1 MRKDGGMSDSPT
13 RVFVVDDHEIV
24 RRGLLDLLDAA
35 DDIEIAGEA
44 GTVEDAIGRI
54 PGSDVDV
61 AVLDVRLPD
70 GSGIDIARAVR
81 ERDPSIHCL
90 MLTSFDDEDALLN
103 AILAGAAG
111 YLLKQV
117 RGLDLLDAVR
127 RVAAGQSL
135 LDPAVTERVLR
146 AVRNREQRDERL
158 ERLTPQEHRIVELL
172 AEGRTNREIGAD
184 MFLAEKTVKNYVSN
198 VLAKLGMSQRT
209 EAAVWAARLDER
221 GELHRD

>member
-1 MRKDGGMSDSPT
+1 MSTTPI
-13 RVFVVDDHEIV
+13 RVFVVDDHEVV
-24 RRGLLDLLDAA
+24 RRGLMDLLDAV

-54 PGSDVDV
+54 PGSRVDV

-70 GSGIDIARAVR
+70 GTGIDIARAVR
-81 ERDPSIHCL
+81 ERDSSIHCL

-117 RGLDLLDAVR
+117 KGLDLIDAVR

-172 AEGRTNREIGAD
+172 AEGRTNREIGAE

-221 GELHRD
+221 GELRRD

>member
-1 MRKDGGMSDSPT
+1 MPDASVK
-13 RVFVVDDHEIV
+13 VFVVDDHEIV
-24 RRGLLDLLDAA
+24 RRGLIDLLDASEG
-35 DDIEIAGEA
+35 IEVVGEA

-54 PGSDVDV
+54 PGTAPDV

-70 GSGIDIARAVR
+70 GTGIDIARAVR
-81 ERDPSIHCL
+81 ERAPEVACL
-90 MLTSFDDEDALLN
+90 MLTSFDDDEALLN
-103 AILAGAAG
+103 AILAGASG

-117 RGLDLLDAVR
+117 KGMELIDAVR
-127 RVAAGQSL
+127 RVANGQSL

-146 AVRNREQRDERL
+146 AVRDGSKRDERL
-158 ERLTPQEHRIVELL
+158 ERLTEQEHRIVELL
-172 AEGRTNREIGAD
+172 AEGLTNRDIGAR

-221 GELHRD
+221 GELRDE

>member
-1 MRKDGGMSDSPT
+1 MTDTPI
-13 RVFVVDDHEIV
+13 RVFVVDDHEVV
-24 RRGLLDLLDAA
+24 RRGLIDLLDAV

-70 GSGIDIARAVR
+70 GTGIDIARAVR
-81 ERDPSIHCL
+81 ERDPSINCL

-117 RGLDLLDAVR
+117 RGLDLIDAVR
-127 RVAAGQSL
+127 RVSQGQSL

-221 GELHRD
+221 GELRRE

>member
-1 MRKDGGMSDSPT
+1 MVDTPI
-13 RVFVVDDHEIV
+13 RVFVVDDHEVV
-24 RRGLLDLLDAA
+24 RRGLMDLLDAV

-70 GSGIDIARAVR
+70 GTGIDIARTVR
-81 ERDPSIHCL
+81 ERHSSIQCL

-117 RGLDLLDAVR
+117 KGLDLIDAVR

-158 ERLTPQEHRIVELL
+158 ERLTSQEHRIVELL
-172 AEGRTNREIGAD
+172 AEGRTNREIGAE

-221 GELHRD
+221 GELRRD

>member
-1 MRKDGGMSDSPT
+1 MSTTPI
-13 RVFVVDDHEIV
+13 RVFVVDDHEVV
-24 RRGLLDLLDAA
+24 RRGLMDLLDAV

-54 PGSDVDV
+54 PGSRVDV

-70 GSGIDIARAVR
+70 GTGIDIARAVR
-81 ERDPSIHCL
+81 ERDSSINCL

-117 RGLDLLDAVR
+117 KGLDLIDAVR

-172 AEGRTNREIGAD
+172 AEGRTNREIGAE

-221 GELHRD
+221 GELRRD

>member
-1 MRKDGGMSDSPT
+1 MSDTPI
-13 RVFVVDDHEIV
+13 RVFVVDDHEVV
-24 RRGLLDLLDAA
+24 RRGIIDLLDAV

-44 GTVEDAIGRI
+44 GTVEDAVGRI
-54 PGSDVDV
+54 PGSRVDV

-81 ERDPSIHCL
+81 ERDSSINCL

-117 RGLDLLDAVR
+117 KGLDLIDAVR
-127 RVAAGQSL
+127 RVASGQSL

>member
-1 MRKDGGMSDSPT
+1 MSTGPI

-24 RRGLLDLLDAA
+24 RRGLIDLLDAA
-35 DDIEIAGEA
+35 ADIAVVGEA
-44 GTVEDAIGRI
+44 GTAEDAVGRI
-54 PGSDVDV
+54 PGTGVDV

-70 GSGIDIARAVR
+70 GTGIDVARAIR
-81 ERDPSIHCL
+81 ERDPKIHCL
-90 MLTSFDDEDALLN
+90 MLTSFDDEEALLN

-127 RVAAGQSL
+127 RVASGQSL

-146 AVRNREQRDERL
+146 AVRSRDQRDERL

-172 AEGRTNREIGAD
+172 AEGRTNREIGTD

-221 GELHRD
+221 GELRRE

>member
-1 MRKDGGMSDSPT
+1 MSDSPI
-13 RVFVVDDHEIV
+13 RVFVVDDHEVV
-24 RRGLLDLLDAA
+24 RRGIMDLLDAV

-54 PGSDVDV
+54 PGSRVDV

-70 GSGIDIARAVR
+70 GTGIDIARAVR
-81 ERDPSIHCL
+81 ERDSSIHCL

-117 RGLDLLDAVR
+117 KGLDLIDAVR

-198 VLAKLGMSQRT
+198 VLAKLGMNQRT

-221 GELHRD
+221 GELRRD

>member
-1 MRKDGGMSDSPT
+1 MADSSI

-24 RRGLLDLLDAA
+24 RRGLLDLLGAA

-44 GTVEDAIGRI
+44 GTVADAVGRI
-54 PGSDVDV
+54 PGSRVDV

-70 GSGIDIARAVR
+70 GTGIDIGQELR
-81 ERDPSIHCL
+81 ERCPDVRFL
-90 MLTSFDDEDALLN
+90 MLTSFDDDEALMN
-103 AILAGAAG
+103 AILAGASG

-135 LDPAVTERVLR
+135 LDPAVTTRVLD
-146 AVRNREQRDERL
+146 AVRNRDVRDERL

-221 GELHRD
+221 GELRRD

>member
-1 MRKDGGMSDSPT
+1 MTDTPI
-13 RVFVVDDHEIV
+13 RVFVVDDHEVV
-24 RRGLLDLLDAA
+24 RRGLIDLLDAV

-54 PGSDVDV
+54 PGSNVDV

-70 GSGIDIARAVR
+70 GTGIDIARAVR
-81 ERDPSIHCL
+81 ERDSSINCL

-117 RGLDLLDAVR
+117 RGLDLIDAVR
-127 RVAAGQSL
+127 RVSRGQSL

-172 AEGRTNREIGAD
+172 AEGRTNREIGAE

-198 VLAKLGMSQRT
+198 VLSKLGMSQRT

-221 GELHRD
+221 GELRRE

>member
-1 MRKDGGMSDSPT
+1 MTDNPI
-13 RVFVVDDHEIV
+13 RVFVVDDHEVV
-24 RRGLLDLLDAA
+24 RRGLIDLLDSV

-44 GTVEDAIGRI
+44 GTVEDAVGRI

-70 GSGIDIARAVR
+70 GTGIDIARAVR
-81 ERDPSIHCL
+81 ERDQSINCL

-117 RGLDLLDAVR
+117 RGLDLIDAVR
-127 RVAAGQSL
+127 RVSQGQSL

-172 AEGRTNREIGAD
+172 AEGRTNREIGAE

-221 GELHRD
+221 GELRRE

>member
-1 MRKDGGMSDSPT
+1 MSTIPI
-13 RVFVVDDHEIV
+13 RVFVVDDHEVV
-24 RRGLLDLLDAA
+24 RRGLMDLLDAV

-54 PGSDVDV
+54 PGSNVDV

-70 GSGIDIARAVR
+70 GTGIDIARAVR
-81 ERDPSIHCL
+81 ERDSTIQCL

-103 AILAGAAG
+103 AILAGASG

-117 RGLDLLDAVR
+117 KGLDLIDAVR

>member
-1 MRKDGGMSDSPT
+1 MVSMSTTPI
-13 RVFVVDDHEIV
+13 RVFVVDDHEVV
-24 RRGLLDLLDAA
+24 RRGLMDLLDAV

-54 PGSDVDV
+54 PGSNVDV

-70 GSGIDIARAVR
+70 GTGIDIARAVR
-81 ERDPSIHCL
+81 ERDSSIQCL

-117 RGLDLLDAVR
+117 KGLDLIDAVR

-172 AEGRTNREIGAD
+172 AEGRTNREIGAE

-221 GELHRD
+221 GELRRD

>member
-1 MRKDGGMSDSPT
+1 MSDTPI
-13 RVFVVDDHEIV
+13 RVFVVDDHEVV
-24 RRGLLDLLDAA
+24 RRGLMDLLDAV

-54 PGSDVDV
+54 PGSNVDV

-70 GSGIDIARAVR
+70 GTGIDIARAVR
-81 ERDPSIHCL
+81 ERDSTIQCL

-117 RGLDLLDAVR
+117 KGLDLIDAVR

-158 ERLTPQEHRIVELL
+158 ERLTPQEHRILELL
-172 AEGRTNREIGAD
+172 AEGRTNREIGAE

-221 GELHRD
+221 GELRRD

>member
-1 MRKDGGMSDSPT
+1 MSATPI
-13 RVFVVDDHEIV
+13 RVFVVDDHEVV
-24 RRGLLDLLDAA
+24 RRGLMDLLDAV

-54 PGSDVDV
+54 PGSRVDV

-70 GSGIDIARAVR
+70 GTGIDIARAVR
-81 ERDPSIHCL
+81 ERDSSINCL

-117 RGLDLLDAVR
+117 KGLDLIDAVR

-172 AEGRTNREIGAD
+172 AEGRTNREIGAE

-221 GELHRD
+221 GELRRD

>member
-1 MRKDGGMSDSPT
+1 MSDSPI
-13 RVFVVDDHEIV
+13 RVFVVDDHEVV
-24 RRGLLDLLDAA
+24 RRGLIDLLDAV

-54 PGSDVDV
+54 PGSRVDV

-70 GSGIDIARAVR
+70 GTGIDIARAVR
-81 ERDPSIHCL
+81 ERDSSIQCL

-117 RGLDLLDAVR
+117 KGLDLIDAVR
-127 RVAAGQSL
+127 RVASGQSL

-221 GELHRD
+221 GELRRD

>member
-1 MRKDGGMSDSPT
+1 MSDTPI
-13 RVFVVDDHEIV
+13 RVFVVDDHEVV
-24 RRGLLDLLDAA
+24 RRGLIDLLDAV

-54 PGSDVDV
+54 PGSNVDV

-70 GSGIDIARAVR
+70 GTGIDVARAVR
-81 ERDPSIHCL
+81 ERDPSINCL

-117 RGLDLLDAVR
+117 RGLDLIDAVR
-127 RVAAGQSL
+127 RVSRGQSL

-172 AEGRTNREIGAD
+172 AEGRTNREIGAE

-221 GELHRD
+221 GELRRD

>member
-1 MRKDGGMSDSPT
+1 MSDTPI
-13 RVFVVDDHEIV
+13 RVFVVDDHEVV
-24 RRGLLDLLDAA
+24 RRGLIDLLDAV

-70 GSGIDIARAVR
+70 GTGIDIARAVR
-81 ERDPSIHCL
+81 ERDASINCL

-117 RGLDLLDAVR
+117 RGLDLIDAVR
-127 RVAAGQSL
+127 RVSQGQSL

-172 AEGRTNREIGAD
+172 AEGRTNREIGAE

-221 GELHRD
+221 GELRKD

>member
-1 MRKDGGMSDSPT
+1 MSDTPI
-13 RVFVVDDHEIV
+13 RVFVVDDHEVV
-24 RRGLLDLLDAA
+24 RRGLMDLLDAV

-54 PGSDVDV
+54 PGSNVDV

-70 GSGIDIARAVR
+70 GTGIDIARAVR
-81 ERDPSIHCL
+81 ERNSSIQCL

-117 RGLDLLDAVR
+117 KGLDLIDAVR

-221 GELHRD
+221 GELRRD

>member
-1 MRKDGGMSDSPT
+1 MSTTPI
-13 RVFVVDDHEIV
+13 RVFVVDDHEVV
-24 RRGLLDLLDAA
+24 RRGLMDLLDAV

-54 PGSDVDV
+54 PGSNVDV

-70 GSGIDIARAVR
+70 GTGIDIARAVR
-81 ERDPSIHCL
+81 ERDSSIQCL

-117 RGLDLLDAVR
+117 KGLDLIDAVR

-172 AEGRTNREIGAD
+172 AEGRTNREIGAE

-221 GELHRD
+221 GELRRD

>member
-1 MRKDGGMSDSPT
+1 MSDSPI
-13 RVFVVDDHEIV
+13 RVFVVDDHEVV
-24 RRGLLDLLDAA
+24 RRGIMDLLDAV

-54 PGSDVDV
+54 PGSRVDV

-70 GSGIDIARAVR
+70 GTGIDIARAVR
-81 ERDPSIHCL
+81 ERDTSIHCL

-117 RGLDLLDAVR
+117 KGLDLIDAVR

-198 VLAKLGMSQRT
+198 VLAKLGMNQRT

-221 GELHRD
+221 GELRRD

>member
-1 MRKDGGMSDSPT
+1 MSDTPI
-13 RVFVVDDHEIV
+13 RVFVVDDHEVV
-24 RRGLLDLLDAA
+24 RRGLIDLLDAV

-54 PGSDVDV
+54 PGIDVDV

-70 GSGIDIARAVR
+70 GTGIDIARAVR
-81 ERDPSIHCL
+81 ERDQSINCL

-117 RGLDLLDAVR
+117 RGLDLIDAVR
-127 RVAAGQSL
+127 RVAQGQSL

-172 AEGRTNREIGAD
+172 AEGRTNREIGGE

-221 GELHRD
+221 GELRREQP

>member
-1 MRKDGGMSDSPT
+1 MSDTPI
-13 RVFVVDDHEIV
+13 RVFVVDDHEVV
-24 RRGLLDLLDAA
+24 RRGLMDLLDAV

-70 GSGIDIARAVR
+70 GTGIDVARAMR

-103 AILAGAAG
+103 AILAGASG

-117 RGLDLLDAVR
+117 KGLDLIDAVR

-221 GELHRD
+221 GELRRD

>member
-1 MRKDGGMSDSPT
+1 MSTTPI
-13 RVFVVDDHEIV
+13 RVFVVDDHEVV
-24 RRGLLDLLDAA
+24 RRGLMDLLDAV

-54 PGSDVDV
+54 PGSKVDV

-70 GSGIDIARAVR
+70 GTGIDIARAVR
-81 ERDPSIHCL
+81 ERDSSIQCL

-117 RGLDLLDAVR
+117 KGLDLIDAVR

-172 AEGRTNREIGAD
+172 AEGRTNREIGAE

-221 GELHRD
+221 GELRRD

>member
-1 MRKDGGMSDSPT
+1 MTDTPI
-13 RVFVVDDHEIV
+13 RVFVVDDHEVV
-24 RRGLLDLLDAA
+24 RRGLIDLLDAV

-54 PGSDVDV
+54 PGSNVDV

-70 GSGIDIARAVR
+70 GTGIDIARAVR
-81 ERDPSIHCL
+81 ERDQSISCL

-117 RGLDLLDAVR
+117 RGLDLIDAVR
-127 RVAAGQSL
+127 RVSHGQSL

-172 AEGRTNREIGAD
+172 AEGRTNREIGAE

-221 GELHRD
+221 GELRRD

>member
-1 MRKDGGMSDSPT
+1 MSDSPI
-13 RVFVVDDHEIV
+13 RVFVVDDHEVV
-24 RRGLLDLLDAA
+24 RRGLMDLLDAV

-54 PGSDVDV
+54 PGSRVDV

-70 GSGIDIARAVR
+70 GTGIDIARAVR
-81 ERDPSIHCL
+81 ERDSSIQCL

-117 RGLDLLDAVR
+117 KGLDLIDAVR

-172 AEGRTNREIGAD
+172 AEGRTNREIGAE
-184 MFLAEKTVKNYVSN
+184 MFLAEKTVK
-198 VLAKLGMSQRT
+198 
-209 EAAVWAARLDER
+209 
-221 GELHRD
+221 

>member
-1 MRKDGGMSDSPT
+1 MSDSPI
-13 RVFVVDDHEIV
+13 RVFVVDDHEVV
-24 RRGLLDLLDAA
+24 RRGLMDLLDAV

-54 PGSDVDV
+54 PGSRVDV

-70 GSGIDIARAVR
+70 GTGIDIARAVR
-81 ERDPSIHCL
+81 ERDSSIQCL

-117 RGLDLLDAVR
+117 KGLDLIDAVR

-221 GELHRD
+221 GELRRD

>member
-1 MRKDGGMSDSPT
+1 MTDTPI
-13 RVFVVDDHEIV
+13 RVFVVDDHEVV
-24 RRGLLDLLDAA
+24 RRGLIDLLDAV

-54 PGSDVDV
+54 PGSDVRV

-70 GSGIDIARAVR
+70 GTGIDIARALR
-81 ERDPSIHCL
+81 ERSPSTNCL

-117 RGLDLLDAVR
+117 RGLDLIDAVR
-127 RVAAGQSL
+127 RVAQGQSL

-172 AEGRTNREIGAD
+172 AEGRTNREIGAE
-184 MFLAEKTVKNYVSN
+184 MFLAEKTLKNYVSN

-221 GELHRD
+221 GELRRD

>member
-1 MRKDGGMSDSPT
+1 MSDTPI
-13 RVFVVDDHEIV
+13 RVFVVDDHEVV
-24 RRGLLDLLDAA
+24 RRGLIDLLDAV

-54 PGSDVDV
+54 PGSNVDV

-70 GSGIDIARAVR
+70 GTGIDVARAVR
-81 ERDPSIHCL
+81 ERDPSINCL

-117 RGLDLLDAVR
+117 RGLDLIDAVR
-127 RVAAGQSL
+127 RVSRGQSL

-221 GELHRD
+221 GELRRD

>member
-1 MRKDGGMSDSPT
+1 MSNSPI
-13 RVFVVDDHEIV
+13 RVFVVDDHEVV
-24 RRGLLDLLDAA
+24 RRGLMDLLDAV

-54 PGSDVDV
+54 PGSNVDV

-70 GSGIDIARAVR
+70 GTGIDIARAVR
-81 ERDPSIHCL
+81 ERDSSIQCL

-117 RGLDLLDAVR
+117 KGLDLIDAVR

-172 AEGRTNREIGAD
+172 AEGRTNREIGAE

-221 GELHRD
+221 GELRRD